1 MAMQFYASP
10 EQIMRDR
17 SEFARKNIAR
27 GRNVVVLSYEGG
39 VLFVAENL
47 STTLHKVSEIYDRI
61 GFAAV
66 GRYNEFENLRAAG
79 VRLADLRGYSYDR
92 RDVTGRALATA
103 YAQTLGA
110 IFTEQSK
117 PFEVEICVA
126 EVGQSAAADELYRL
140 TYDGSVSD
148 EPGFVVM
155 GGQVEA
161 LSSVVREGHAEDM
174 GLAEAIALAVKAIGS
189 VGGEGG
195 APRTLVAHQ
204 LEIAVLDRRKVG
216 RAFRRI
222 TGAALTAL
230 LPGGSAAGPAED
242 AGAATDAGEP
252 AEAAADESKGGPAN
266 PVKATPAKTTGTATV
281 RAEKELAEEA
291 GADAGEDEDTGH
303 DKTAGGDA
311 SGGAPE

>member
-1 MAMQFYASP
+1 
-10 EQIMRDR
+10 
-17 SEFARKNIAR
+17 
-27 GRNVVVLSYEGG
+27 
-39 VLFVAENL
+39 
-47 STTLHKVSEIYDRI
+47 
-61 GFAAV
+61 V

-103 YAQTLGA
+103 YAQTLGS

-126 EVGQSAAADELYRL
+126 EVGQSAATDELYRL

-155 GGQVEA
+155 GGQVDS
-161 LSSVVREGHAEDM
+161 LSVVVREGHNEEM
-174 GLAEAIALAVKAIGS
+174 GLTEAIALALKAISS
-189 VGGEGG
+189 VGGENG
-195 APRTLVAHQ
+195 APRTLAANQ
-204 LEIAVLDRRKVG
+204 LEIAVLDRRKAG

-230 LPGGSAAGPAED
+230 LPGAG
-242 AGAATDAGEP
+242 G
-252 AEAAADESKGGPAN
+252 EAAAPEDAAPETPDEAKGSPAN

-281 RAEKELAEEA
+281 RAEKDLAEEA
-291 GADAGEDEDTGH
+291 GEAAEEDDSGR